1 MLIDGLGADDSKEFS
16 VHPEYNHLYDVPGL
30 NVFRNPSCRAHAT
43 DLGIFKK
50 NFEMVVLKI
59 TSIGS
64 NISRE
69 FEERYLIYFYYYSK
83 SN

>member
-50 NFEMVVLKI
+50 ILKW
-59 TSIGS
+59 
-64 NISRE
+64 
-69 FEERYLIYFYYYSK
+69 LYSK
-83 SN
+83 LHQLEATFHVNSKKGT